1 MKAILTVILAAAALI
16 SHPASSQTNQ
26 DLYIKELNQ
35 IGAQLLDKKID
46 RTTFFKES
54 LAATKTY
61 LPNDKLT
68 QSFFQSLI
76 EYSEQ
81 LDRKVITKKKYEEL
95 YEARTERYKTAI
107 ENKERAERQAELEND
122 RLRQAQAD
130 AYNEGI
136 RQQRNAMAGAAALQG
151 VGRAF
156 NNSFGQSI
164 TPPPQICNYYGG
176 TRYCYWNQREIA
188 CKSVTGKQLP

>member
-1 MKAILTVILAAAALI
+1 MKTILSVILVTVVLI
-16 SHPASSQTNQ
+16 SHPAFAQANPDLYSKELSQISSQFQ
-26 DLYIKELNQ
+26 D
-35 IGAQLLDKKID
+35 GKID

-54 LAATKTY
+54 LAVAKTY
-61 LPNDKLT
+61 LPNDRLT

-76 EYSEQ
+76 DYSEQ
-81 LDRKVITKKKYEEL
+81 LDRKAITKKKYEEL
-95 YEARTERYKTAI
+95 YDARIERYKYAL
-107 ENKERAERQAELEND
+107 ENRERAERQAELEND

-151 VGRAF
+151 IGRAF
-156 NNSFGQSI
+156 NNSYGQSI

-176 TRYCYWNQREIA
+176 TRYCY
-188 CKSVTGKQLP
+188 